1 MLTLGQR
8 HVSLCGCL
16 GEGRHGVSRRKRER
30 FTRIKHGKQPVPFS
44 TWQLPCYAI
53 DYCLSQRPHTRAGAI
68 WPSISRAGIRCC
80 RRTVLRWMK
89 ASDAL
94 SAQAHRR
101 SASRHLTSRWPIMLL
116 HRR

>member
-1 MLTLGQR
+1 MLTLGINATF
-8 HVSLCGCL
+8 HDCAAALVKDGMVLAAV
-16 GEGRHGVSRRKRER
+16 EEER

-44 TWQLPCYAI
+44 TWQLPYYAI

-68 WPSISRAGIRCC
+68 WPSISRCGQSGVAGEPCC
-80 RRTVLRWMK
+80 AGPK

-101 SASRHLTSRWPIMLL
+101 SASRHLTS
-116 HRR
+116 